1 MKSLYGPEAPNE
13 NGMSGATIE
22 VVNPASGETVG
33 RVPDLTL
40 EEVRGAIDLSHSA
53 LAAVQSLTIAERSSM
68 LRKVSQLILADADE
82 LASTMTREV
91 GRPIAS
97 SKGEISRT
105 AQIFDLVA
113 SDLRSVFEGEF
124 VPLESFEYP
133 KGNRKRI
140 AFVTREPVGVVGTI
154 TPFNFPASSF
164 AHKVAPALAV
174 GDTVVHKPTALA
186 PLTQQKIAGLVA
198 KAGFPDGAVSF
209 VTGRSSM
216 IGKEF
221 VENPKVAMISFTGSE
236 AVGLDLASRAVAKGK
251 RVIMELGGSD
261 AQLVLE
267 DADLDRA
274 AEAAVFG
281 RFDYAGQFC
290 NSTKRLI
297 VRSEVARAFA
307 EKLKE
312 RVERF
317 KVGDPMEQDTSVGPL
332 ISSEALD
339 SMKEFVAEAKRTGAR
354 VVYEG
359 RVPDGTRGHFFP
371 PTIVQGDVR
380 MRVAREEVFGPILPL
395 IEVKS
400 DEEAVAVANSTEYGL
415 DAAVFTRDF
424 SRAYRMA
431 SKLKAGT
438 VMINDTT
445 RLRWDGLPFG
455 GVKKSGIGRE
465 GTKNTMIEMTETKI
479 VEYTLD

>member
-1 MKSLYGPEAPNE
+1 MMKE
-13 NGMSGATIE
+13 ATIE
-22 VVNPASGETVG
+22 VVNPASGKAVG

-40 EEVRGAIDLSHSA
+40 EQVRAAIGASQAA
-53 LAAVQSLTIAERSSM
+53 LGQIQALTIAERAAM
-68 LRKVSQLILADADE
+68 LRKVARLIQSNAEE
-82 LASTMTREV
+82 LASTMTQEI
-91 GRPIAS
+91 GRPISS
-97 SKGEISRT
+97 SKGEMART
-105 AQIFDLVA
+105 AQIFELVA
-113 SDLRSVFEGEF
+113 ADLRGVFEGEF
-124 VPLESFEYP
+124 IPLESYEYP
-133 KGNRKRI
+133 KGNKKRI

-174 GDTVVHKPTALA
+174 GDTVVHKPTVLA
-186 PLTQQKIAGLVA
+186 PLTQLKMAALI
-198 KAGFPDGAVSF
+198 KEAGFPDGSVSF

-216 IGKEF
+216 IGDEF
-221 VENPKVAMISFTGSE
+221 VENPKVSMISFTGSE
-236 AVGLDLASRAVAKGK
+236 RVGLELASRAIAKGK

-261 AQLVLE
+261 AQIVLE

-274 AEAAVFG
+274 TEAAVFG

-290 NSTKRLI
+290 NSTKRLV
-297 VRSEVARAFA
+297 VRAEVAA
-307 EKLKE
+307 EFGERLKE
-312 RVERF
+312 RVKTF

-332 ISSEALD
+332 ISREALE
-339 SMKEFVAEAKRTGAR
+339 SMRGFVAEAKGAGAR

-359 RVPDGTRGHFFP
+359 SVPQGASGHFFP
-371 PTIVQGDVR
+371 PTIIQGDEK
-380 MRVAREEVFGPILPL
+380 MRIAKEEVFGPILPL

-400 DEEAVAVANSTEYGL
+400 DEEAVSVANSTEYGL

-431 SKLKAGT
+431 AKLKAGT

-455 GVKKSGIGRE
+455 GFKKSGIGRE
-465 GTKNTMIEMTETKI
+465 GTKNTMIEMTESKI

>member
-1 MKSLYGPEAPNE
+1 MGES
-13 NGMSGATIE
+13 TIE
-22 VVNPASGETVG
+22 VINPASGRAVG
-33 RVPDLTL
+33 TVPDLTL
-40 EEVRGAIDLSHSA
+40 EQVREAIDASYSA
-53 LAAVQSLTIAERSSM
+53 LGAVRSFTIAERASM
-68 LRKVSQLILADADE
+68 LRSVSQRILADADD
-82 LASTMTREV
+82 LASTMTMEV
-91 GRPIAS
+91 GRPLAS
-97 SKGEISRT
+97 SKGEIART

-124 VPLESFEYP
+124 VPLEAYEYP

-174 GDTVVHKPTALA
+174 GNTVVHKPTALA
-186 PLTQQKIAGLVA
+186 PLTQLKIAAMV
-198 KAGFPDGAVSF
+198 KEAGFPEGSVSF
-209 VTGRSSM
+209 VTGKSNM

-221 VENPKVAMISFTGSE
+221 VENPKVSMISFTGSE
-236 AVGLDLASRAVAKGK
+236 AVGLDLAGRAVAKGK

-261 AQLVLE
+261 AQIVLE

-297 VRSEVARAFA
+297 VRADVAAKFG
-307 EKLKE
+307 EKLTE
-312 RVERF
+312 RVKRL
-317 KVGDPMEQDTSVGPL
+317 KVGDPMELDTSVGPL
-332 ISSEALD
+332 ITREAVA
-339 SMKEFVAEAKRTGAR
+339 SMREFVADARRAGAR

-359 RVPDGTRGHFFP
+359 SVPAGTAGYFFP
-371 PTIVQGDVR
+371 PTVIHGDR
-380 MRVAREEVFGPILPL
+380 TMRIAREEVFGPILPV

-400 DEEAVAVANSTEYGL
+400 DEEAVAEANSTEYGL
-415 DAAVFTRDF
+415 DAAIFSRDF
-424 SRAYRMA
+424 SRAFRMA

-438 VMINDTT
+438 VIINDTT

-465 GTKNTMIEMTETKI
+465 GTKNTMMEMTEPKI

>member
-1 MKSLYGPEAPNE
+1 MKE
-13 NGMSGATIE
+13 ATIE
-22 VVNPASGETVG
+22 VVNPASGKAVG

-40 EEVRGAIDLSHSA
+40 EQVRAAIGASQAA
-53 LAAVQSLTIAERSSM
+53 LGQIQALTIAERAAM
-68 LRKVSQLILADADE
+68 LRKVARLIQSNAEE
-82 LASTMTREV
+82 LASTMTQEI
-91 GRPIAS
+91 GRPISS
-97 SKGEISRT
+97 SKGEMART
-105 AQIFDLVA
+105 AQIFELVA
-113 SDLRSVFEGEF
+113 ADLLGVFEGEF
-124 VPLESFEYP
+124 IPLESYEYP
-133 KGNRKRI
+133 KGNKKRI

-174 GDTVVHKPTALA
+174 GDTVVHKPTVLA
-186 PLTQQKIAGLVA
+186 PLTQLKMAALI
-198 KAGFPDGAVSF
+198 KEAGFPDGSVSF

-216 IGKEF
+216 IGDEF
-221 VENPKVAMISFTGSE
+221 VENPKVSMISFTGSE
-236 AVGLDLASRAVAKGK
+236 RVGLELASRAIAKGK

-261 AQLVLE
+261 AQIVLE

-274 AEAAVFG
+274 TEAAVFG

-290 NSTKRLI
+290 NSTKRLV
-297 VRSEVARAFA
+297 VRAEVAA
-307 EKLKE
+307 EFGERLKE
-312 RVERF
+312 RVKTF

-332 ISSEALD
+332 ISREALE
-339 SMKEFVAEAKRTGAR
+339 SMRGFVAEAKGAGAR

-359 RVPDGTRGHFFP
+359 SVPQGASGHFFP
-371 PTIVQGDVR
+371 PTIIQGDEK
-380 MRVAREEVFGPILPL
+380 MRIAKEEVFGPILPL

-400 DEEAVAVANSTEYGL
+400 DEEAVSVANSTEYGL

-431 SKLKAGT
+431 AKLKAGT

-455 GVKKSGIGRE
+455 GFKKSGIGRE
-465 GTKNTMIEMTETKI
+465 GTKNTMIEMTESKI

>member
-1 MKSLYGPEAPNE
+1 MMKEPMIS
-13 NGMSGATIE
+13 
-22 VVNPASGETVG
+22 VVNPASGQTVG
-33 RVPDLTL
+33 EVPDLTL
-40 EEVRGAIDLSHSA
+40 DQVRGAIDASHSA
-53 LAAVQSLTIAERSSM
+53 LDSVQAFTIAERAAM
-68 LRKVSQLILADADE
+68 LRKVAQLILSKADE
-82 LASTMTREV
+82 LASTMTQEV

-97 SKGEISRT
+97 SKGEIGRT
-105 AQIFDLVA
+105 AQIFELVA

-124 VPLESFEYP
+124 VPLESYEYP
-133 KGNRKRI
+133 KGNKKRI

-174 GDTVVHKPTALA
+174 GDTVVHKPTVMA
-186 PLTQQKIAGLVA
+186 PLTQLKMAAMV
-198 KAGFPDGAVSF
+198 KEAGFPDGSVSF
-209 VTGRSSM
+209 VTGNSAM

-221 VENPKVAMISFTGSE
+221 VENPKVSMISFTGSE
-236 AVGLDLASRAVAKGK
+236 RVGLDLAGRAIARGK

-261 AQLVLE
+261 AQIVLE
-267 DADLDRA
+267 DADLARA
-274 AEAAVFG
+274 TEAAVFG

-297 VRSEVARAFA
+297 VRTEVASKFG
-307 EKLKE
+307 EMLKE

-317 KVGDPMEQDTSVGPL
+317 KVGDPMEPDTSVGPL
-332 ISSEALD
+332 ISREALE
-339 SMKEFVAEAKRTGAR
+339 SMREFVAEAKGSGAKVIFEGQVPAGTG
-354 VVYEG
+354 
-359 RVPDGTRGHFFP
+359 GHFFP
-371 PTIVQGDVR
+371 PTIIQGSGK
-380 MRVAREEVFGPILPL
+380 MRVAKEEVFGPILPV
-395 IEVKS
+395 IEVRS
-400 DEEAVAVANSTEYGL
+400 DEEAVSAANSTEYGL

-455 GVKKSGIGRE
+455 GYKKSGIGRE
-465 GTKNTMIEMTETKI
+465 GTRNTMVEMTESKI
-479 VEYTLD
+479 IEYTLD

>member
-1 MKSLYGPEAPNE
+1 MEGPV
-13 NGMSGATIE
+13 IQ
-22 VVNPASGETVG
+22 VVNPASGRAVG
-33 RVPDLTL
+33 EVPDLTL
-40 EEVRGAIDLSHSA
+40 EQVRGAIDASHSA
-53 LAAVQSLTIAERSSM
+53 LGSLQALTIAERASM
-68 LRKVSQLILADADE
+68 LRKVAQLILSNAEE
-82 LASTMTREV
+82 LASTMTQEV

-97 SKGEISRT
+97 SRGEMART
-105 AQIFDLVA
+105 AQIFELVA
-113 SDLRSVFEGEF
+113 ADLRSVFEGEF
-124 VPLESFEYP
+124 VPLESYEYP
-133 KGNRKRI
+133 KGNRKRV
-140 AFVTREPVGVVGTI
+140 AFVTREPIGVVGTI

-164 AHKVAPALAV
+164 AHKVAPALGV
-174 GDTVVHKPTALA
+174 GDTVVHKPTVLA
-186 PLTQQKIAGLVA
+186 PLTQRKIAGLV
-198 KAGFPDGAVSF
+198 KEAGFPEASVSF

-221 VENPKVAMISFTGSE
+221 VENPKVSMISFTGSE
-236 AVGLDLASRAVAKGK
+236 KVGLDLASRAVAAGK

-261 AQLVLE
+261 AQIVLE

-274 AEAAVFG
+274 TEAAVFG

-297 VRSEVARAFA
+297 VRGEVAARFG
-307 EKLKE
+307 EMLKE
-312 RVERF
+312 RVKGF

-332 ISSEALD
+332 ISREALD
-339 SMKEFVAEAKRTGAR
+339 SMREFVADAKGSGAKVIFEGKVPTGT
-354 VVYEG
+354 V
-359 RVPDGTRGHFFP
+359 GHFFP
-371 PTIVQGDVR
+371 PTVIQGTEK
-380 MRVAREEVFGPILPL
+380 MRIAKEEVFGPILPL
-395 IEVKS
+395 IVVKT
-400 DEEAVAVANSTEYGL
+400 DEEAVSVANSTEYGL

-431 SKLKAGT
+431 AKLHAGT

-465 GTKNTMIEMTETKI
+465 GTKSTMIEMTESKI

>member
-1 MKSLYGPEAPNE
+1 MKE
-13 NGMSGATIE
+13 ATIE
-22 VVNPASGETVG
+22 VVNPASGKAVG

-40 EEVRGAIDLSHSA
+40 EQVRAAIGASQAA
-53 LAAVQSLTIAERSSM
+53 LGQIQALTIAERAAM
-68 LRKVSQLILADADE
+68 LRKVARLIQSNAEE
-82 LASTMTREV
+82 LASTMTQEI
-91 GRPIAS
+91 GRPISS
-97 SKGEISRT
+97 SKGEMART
-105 AQIFDLVA
+105 AQIFELVA
-113 SDLRSVFEGEF
+113 ADLRGVFEGEF
-124 VPLESFEYP
+124 IPLESYEYP
-133 KGNRKRI
+133 KGNKKRI

-174 GDTVVHKPTALA
+174 GDTVVHKPTVLA
-186 PLTQQKIAGLVA
+186 PLTQLKMAALI
-198 KAGFPDGAVSF
+198 KEAGFPDGSVSF

-216 IGKEF
+216 IGDEF
-221 VENPKVAMISFTGSE
+221 VENPKVSMISFTGSE
-236 AVGLDLASRAVAKGK
+236 RVGLELASRAIAKGK

-261 AQLVLE
+261 AQIVLE

-274 AEAAVFG
+274 TEAAVFG

-290 NSTKRLI
+290 NSTKRLV
-297 VRSEVARAFA
+297 VRAEVAA
-307 EKLKE
+307 EFGERLKE
-312 RVERF
+312 RVKTF

-332 ISSEALD
+332 ISREALE
-339 SMKEFVAEAKRTGAR
+339 SMRGFVAEAKGAGAR

-359 RVPDGTRGHFFP
+359 SVPQGASGHFFP
-371 PTIVQGDVR
+371 PTIIQGDEK
-380 MRVAREEVFGPILPL
+380 MRIAKEEVFGPILPL

-400 DEEAVAVANSTEYGL
+400 DEEAVSVANSTEYGL

-431 SKLKAGT
+431 AKLKAGT

-455 GVKKSGIGRE
+455 GFKKSGIGRE
-465 GTKNTMIEMTETKI
+465 GTKNTMIEMTESKI